1 MLPAPRDYPSDKA
14 WLGGGREEKK
24 KNQRNQNMSKM
35 YRSSF
40 APQSAIHLGGID
52 CIFCTQPTNR
62 EKKKQARETVRCA
75 DVLPTQNDHQQYNT
89 QSRETSIRKMV

>member
-1 MLPAPRDYPSDKA
+1 
-14 WLGGGREEKK
+14 
-24 KNQRNQNMSKM
+24 MSKM
-35 YRSSF
+35 YKSSF
-40 APQSAIHLGGID
+40 APQSDIHLGGID

-62 EKKKQARETVRCA
+62 EKKKKQARETVRCV

>member
-14 WLGGGREEKK
+14 WLGGGREKKK

-35 YRSSF
+35 YKSSF

-62 EKKKQARETVRCA
+62 EKKKKTGTWNSEVCRCITNTEWP
-75 DVLPTQNDHQQYNT
+75 PTIQHT
-89 QSRETSIRKMV
+89 K